1 MSSKIDET
9 DREILKKLQK
19 NARTSFRKIADEL
32 GVSESTV
39 FVRVKKLKGS
49 GVIERFTTIV
59 STDLVGKG
67 FMAFILI
74 KAEPQ
79 NYDAVLEALKD
90 IEDIYEIYDVTGP
103 YYAVIKI
110 LTRNREEL
118 RRTLDEIGSVKGITS
133 TETLIVLRKIKEKA
147 VIEM

>member
-1 MSSKIDET
+1 MSSKIDEI
-9 DREILKKLQK
+9 DREILKKLQN
-19 NARTSFRKIADEL
+19 NARTSFRKIADDL

-59 STDLVGKG
+59 SPDLIGKG

-79 NYDAVLEALKD
+79 NYEAVLEALKD
-90 IEDIYEIYDVTGP
+90 IEDIHEIYDVTGN

-110 LTRNREEL
+110 ITRNREEL
-118 RRTLDEIGSVKGITS
+118 RRTLDEIGLVKGITS

-147 VIEM
+147 VIEI

>member
-1 MSSKIDET
+1 MSSKIDEI
-9 DREILKKLQK
+9 DREILRKLQ
-19 NARTSFRKIADEL
+19 NDARTSFRKIADDL

-39 FVRVKKLKGS
+39 FVRVKKLKER
-49 GVIERFTTIV
+49 GVIERFTAIV
-59 STDLVGKG
+59 SSDMVGKG

-79 NYDAVLEALKD
+79 NYDAALEALKEV
-90 IEDIYEIYDVTGP
+90 EDIYEIYDVTGN

-110 LTRNREEL
+110 ITRNREEL
-118 RRTLDEIGSVKGITS
+118 RKTLDKIGSVKGITS

-147 VIEM
+147 VIEI